1 MAKKREIKI
10 IANNANYTFL
20 NADEV
25 IVTSSSGPSKTNR
38 KKDNLK
44 NRPIDFKK
52 SRKQRKNRIT
62 GGQRLQ
68 GHTSVY
74 E

>member
-1 MAKKREIKI
+1 MAKKKEIKI
-10 IANNANYTFL
+10 IANETNYTFL
-20 NADEV
+20 NTDEV
-25 IVTSSSGPSKTNR
+25 TITSSSGPSNTNR

-44 NRPIDFKK
+44 SRPIDSKK
-52 SRKQRKNRIT
+52 SKKQHKNRIT

>member
-1 MAKKREIKI
+1 MAHKKEIRI
-10 IANNANYTFL
+10 IANDTNYTFL
-20 NADEV
+20 NIDEV
-25 IVTSSSGPSKTNR
+25 TVTSSSPDSTNR
-38 KKDNLK
+38 EKDILK
-44 NRPIDFKK
+44 SRPIDSKRSK
-52 SRKQRKNRIT
+52 TRYKNRIT

>member
-1 MAKKREIKI
+1 MAKKREIEI
-10 IANNANYTFL
+10 IANDTNYTFL

-25 IVTSSSGPSKTNR
+25 TVTSSSGPDKTNR

-44 NRPIDFKK
+44 NRPIDSKK
-52 SRKQRKNRIT
+52 SKKQRKNRIT

>member
-1 MAKKREIKI
+1 V
-10 IANNANYTFL
+10 T
-20 NADEV
+20 
-25 IVTSSSGPSKTNR
+25 VTSSSGPDKTNR

-44 NRPIDFKK
+44 NRPIDSKK
-52 SRKQRKNRIT
+52 SKKQRKNRIT